1 MTMIDLSS
9 LLHDQGGRKETPMR
23 ERRAQERHPLE
34 AVEGELIYKGAQIPC
49 QFIDVSMGGCCIQ
62 TGRRFAAGALANV
75 EIVLPLFGV
84 VLKIVGVTQ
93 WLNFRNQIGIRFF
106 HPSSRSK
113 NELAG
118 LISCLIDKSAAEVFL
133 EANAPKVQVQE
144 EAPAPEVYL
153 EDVEAK
159 AVLMREVHNGAP
171 IVKSL
176 KIGEWPASIRS
187 PKEQLNVP
195 GAILDLSLI
204 GCSVRTVKPYTGQT
218 QAGVEVEFEIRGLP
232 FRLGGVTR
240 AIYDSHSV
248 GIQFI
253 PMANRKRE
261 ELGQAIEEL
270 SPSA

>member
-1 MTMIDLSS
+1 L
-9 LLHDQGGRKETPMR
+9 R
-23 ERRAQERHPLE
+23 ERRAQERHTLE
-34 AVEGELIYKGAQIPC
+34 AVEGELIYKGTQIPC

-62 TGRRFAAGALANV
+62 TERRFAAGALANV
-75 EIVLPLFGV
+75 EIILPLFGV

-93 WLNFRNQIGIRFF
+93 WLNQRNQIGIRFF

-118 LISCLIDKSAAEVFL
+118 LISCLIDKTAAEVFL
-133 EANAPKVQVQE
+133 EAQAPEVEVQE
-144 EAPAPEVYL
+144 EAPAPEIQL
-153 EDVEAK
+153 EDTEAK
-159 AVLMREVHNGAP
+159 SALMREVHGGAST
-171 IVKSL
+171 IKSL
-176 KIGEWPASIRS
+176 KIGEWPATIRS

-204 GCSVRTVKPYTGQT
+204 GCSVRTVKAYTGQL
-218 QAGVEVEFEIRGLP
+218 QAGVEVEFEISGLP
-232 FRLGGVTR
+232 FRLAGVMR

-253 PMANRKRE
+253 PMTNRKRE

-270 SPSA
+270 APPI